1 MTLGIGNCVPKMA
14 DEICAVYDA
23 HSVIVITMPA
33 QGARM
38 LKAEAAA

>member
-23 HSVIVITMPA
+23 HSVIVMRA
-33 QGARM
+33 QRI